1 MDRDGVIYTETIV
14 HAAPEQYAADAP
26 YQLAIIELDGGGRI
40 TARILH
46 RAHIGER
53 VTFVE
58 ERGGVAYYKK
68 T

>member
-26 YQLAIIELDGGGRI
+26 YQLAIIQLDGGGRI
-40 TARILH
+40 TARVLE
-46 RAHIGER
+46 RAQIGEQ

-58 ERGGVAYYKK
+58 ERGGVAYYRK
-68 T
+68 